1 VSADLAGPSP
11 IAEIGREQ
19 CSKDDG
25 AGYVL
30 SSNDN
35 GAGQQELRGRCSA
48 WLGGAAFFFDVH
60 WQLSHVP
67 ALGSCCIIAIVRAVA
82 NLNVQAIK
90 EIVADSFNW
99 VDVEAK
105 LTKWAAYGKE
115 DDPNAKCFREYA
127 FRFMLDNH
135 DNIAKHL
142 DRDPDIEGD
151 GDITPKQ
158 FVSARNHAHQLLG
171 SALPTKKAMTRV
183 QKWAVAVLC
192 CSTHF
197 TEEIVKALLHVDLGG
212 WLGILVATSNL
223 DGVVRILHYQPWIF
237 SGNKVLIA
245 VLHESKQQHLEDNV
259 VLESISLRQRA
270 CKSWT
275 CAQEPLKILSS
286 DAAAAAAAREEGQ
299 RAMDQKKAAKMNKA
313 VFKQSYN
320 IHHYS
325 QVTILN
331 GHGGAL
337 STLNVSATS
346 EPATDDNGGVGGDE
360 PGGGGDVD
368 SMGGEKAEEAGGAAT
383 EAGGTIGSDGA
394 GGARRPVS
402 AAPQPAAARDPAGPP
417 PPAMAAASSEAG
429 GGPGG
434 KRRRCVD
441 MYM

>member
-1 VSADLAGPSP
+1 
-11 IAEIGREQ
+11 
-19 CSKDDG
+19 
-25 AGYVL
+25 
-30 SSNDN
+30 
-35 GAGQQELRGRCSA
+35 
-48 WLGGAAFFFDVH
+48 
-60 WQLSHVP
+60 
-67 ALGSCCIIAIVRAVA
+67 
-82 NLNVQAIK
+82 
-90 EIVADSFNW
+90 
-99 VDVEAK
+99 
-105 LTKWAAYGKE
+105 
-115 DDPNAKCFREYA
+115 
-127 FRFMLDNH
+127 
-135 DNIAKHL
+135 
-142 DRDPDIEGD
+142 
-151 GDITPKQ
+151 
-158 FVSARNHAHQLLG
+158 
-171 SALPTKKAMTRV
+171 
-183 QKWAVAVLC
+183 
-192 CSTHF
+192 
-197 TEEIVKALLHVDLGG
+197 VKALLHVDLGG

-259 VLESISLRQRA
+259 VLESISSRQRA

-360 PGGGGDVD
+360 
-368 SMGGEKAEEAGGAAT
+368 
-383 EAGGTIGSDGA
+383 AGGTIGSDGA

>member
-1 VSADLAGPSP
+1 LAGASP
-11 IAEIGREQ
+11 TAEIGRDQ
-19 CSKDDG
+19 QSSKDDG

-35 GAGQQELRGRCSA
+35 AAGQQELRGKGCRA
-48 WLGGAAFFFDVH
+48 WLGDVPFYFDVL
-60 WQLSHVP
+60 WQLSPVP
-67 ALGSCCIIAIVRAVA
+67 GYGSCCIIAILRAVA

-99 VDVEAK
+99 EAVEGK
-105 LTKWAAYGKE
+105 LAKWAAFGKE
-115 DDPNAKCFREYA
+115 NDPNARRFREYA
-127 FRFMLDNH
+127 LRFMLDNH

-142 DRDPDIEGD
+142 DRDPDIERD
-151 GDITPKQ
+151 GDITPHH
-158 FVSARNHAHQLLG
+158 FGSARSNAIKLLG
-171 SALPTKKAMTRV
+171 GTLPTKKEMTRV

-197 TEEIVKALLHVDLGG
+197 SEEIVKALLDVDLGG
-212 WLGILVATSNL
+212 WLGILVATSTL
-223 DGVVRILHYQPWIF
+223 DGVVRLLHGQPWIS